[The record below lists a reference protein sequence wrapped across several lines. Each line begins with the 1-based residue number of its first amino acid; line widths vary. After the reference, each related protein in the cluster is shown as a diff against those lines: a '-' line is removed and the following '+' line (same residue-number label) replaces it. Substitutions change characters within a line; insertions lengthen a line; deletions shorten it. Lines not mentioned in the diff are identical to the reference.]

1 MRKYLLLA
9 AAALIAAP
17 VTAQAAENAWG
28 PTPRA
33 DTETNVFGVPLDQVG
48 VGFGL
53 GNYTGDFAGD
63 VGAGSSWNVGADLDV
78 SQPVDLEVNYIGG
91 INSFVGD
98 LNDFN
103 AYTNGVQAALQLE
116 PWTWDN
122 TFTPYVSGG
131 VGLNRIS
138 VAKDTSLNRDF
149 QSDTAG
155 AIPLAAGLD
164 IQITD
169 NVVAGARAQYDLLFD
184 NEVIV
189 EENSTDSDRTSFMV
203 KLGTSA
209 F

>member
-9 AAALIAAP
+9 AAAFAVAPAA
-17 VTAQAAENAWG
+17 ARAAENAWG

-33 DTETNVFGVPLDQVG
+33 DTKTNVFGVPLDQVN
-48 VGFGL
+48 VGLGL
-53 GNYTGDFAGD
+53 GNYTGDFASD

-78 SQPVDLEVNYIGG
+78 SRPFDVEINYVGG
-91 INSFVGD
+91 INSFNGD
-98 LNDFN
+98 LENFN
-103 AYTNGVQAALQLE
+103 AYTNGIQAQLQVE
-116 PWTWDN
+116 PWTWDD

-138 VAKDTSLNRDF
+138 VAKDTNLNRDF

-164 IQITD
+164 IHISD
-169 NVVAGARAQYDLLFD
+169 AVIAGARAQYDLLFD

-189 EENSTDSDRTSFMV
+189 GQNSTDSDRTSFMV
-203 KLGTSA
+203 KIGTSA

>member
-9 AAALIAAP
+9 AAAFIAAP
-17 VTAQAAENAWG
+17 AAVRAAENAWG

-33 DTETNVFGVPLDQVG
+33 DTTTNVFGLPLDEVS

-53 GNYTGDFAGD
+53 GNYTADFAND
-63 VGAGSSWNVGADLDV
+63 VGAGSSWNLGADLDITR
-78 SQPVDLEVNYIGG
+78 PLDLEVNYVGG
-91 INSFVGD
+91 INSLQGD
-98 LNDFN
+98 QSEFN
-103 AYTNGVQAALQLE
+103 AYTNGIQAQLQLE
-116 PWTWDN
+116 PWTWDD

-138 VAKDTSLNRDF
+138 VAKNPQLNRDF

-164 IQITD
+164 IQVTD
-169 NVVAGARAQYDLLFD
+169 DIIAGARAQYDILFD

-189 EENSTDSDRTSFMV
+189 GENSTDSDRTSFML